1 VRFLF
6 LSFIT
11 TPLPPYRITPDDVY
25 KKFYT
30 GQIRQ
35 VRQSVLVFMQIVVSN
50 TPQFDVRLQGNAV
63 LKPSVNPGRETM
75 RRVKPSAQPEPE
87 AVHLRACMTAVA
99 LQRDTGAFETLFRYY
114 GPRIRAYML
123 KRDGNRQSAEE
134 LMQET
139 MVMIW
144 NKAAQFDPARGT
156 LSSWVFT
163 IARNV
168 RIDAFRR
175 NNRPEFDPNDPA
187 FVPDAVPPAD
197 QAFEADQ
204 EAQTLRKALTKLPPD
219 QAELLRLSFYD
230 ELSHSTIARLLQL
243 PLGTVKSRIRLA
255 FSRLRDLLGDS
266 V

>member
-1 VRFLF
+1 MR
-6 LSFIT
+6 
-11 TPLPPYRITPDDVY
+11 
-25 KKFYT
+25 
-30 GQIRQ
+30 
-35 VRQSVLVFMQIVVSN
+35 IVVSN
-50 TPQFDVRLQGNAV
+50 APQFDVRLQGNAV
-63 LKPSVNPGRETM
+63 LKPLMNSCRETM
-75 RRVKPSAQPEPE
+75 RCVKPSAEPEPE
-87 AVHLRACMTAVA
+87 TVHLKACVMAVA
-99 LQRDTGAFETLFRYY
+99 LQRDSGAFETLFRYY

-123 KRDGNRQSAEE
+123 KRDGDRQSAEE

-156 LSSWVFT
+156 LSGWIFT

-175 NNRPEFDPNDPA
+175 NNRPEIDPNDPA
-187 FVPDAVPPAD
+187 FVPDAIPGAD
-197 QAFEADQ
+197 QAFEADEQ
-204 EAQTLRKALTKLPPD
+204 AQTLRKALRELPPD

-255 FSRLRDLLGDS
+255 FSRLRDLMGDT

>member
-1 VRFLF
+1 MR
-6 LSFIT
+6 
-11 TPLPPYRITPDDVY
+11 
-25 KKFYT
+25 
-30 GQIRQ
+30 
-35 VRQSVLVFMQIVVSN
+35 IVVSN
-50 TPQFDVRLQGNAV
+50 TPDYDFRLQGHAVVSLKKPLNLRRETLRRVRDITPQDTEVEV
-63 LKPSVNPGRETM
+63 LKS
-75 RRVKPSAQPEPE
+75 
-87 AVHLRACMTAVA
+87 CMTAVA
-99 LQRDTGAFETLFRYY
+99 LKRDPDAFETLFRYY
-114 GPRIRAYML
+114 GPKIRAYML

-144 NKAAQFDPARGT
+144 NKAVQFDPARGN
-156 LSSWVFT
+156 LSSWIFT

-187 FVPDAVPPAD
+187 FVPDEVMPAD
-197 QAFEADQ
+197 QVLEADQ
-204 EAQTLRKALTKLPPD
+204 QAQTLRYALTKLPPD

-255 FSRLRDLLGDS
+255 FSRLRDLLGDKA
-266 V
+266 

>member
-1 VRFLF
+1 MKKPLSLRRETLKRVRQ
-6 LSFIT
+6 T
-11 TPLPPYRITPDDVY
+11 TPQDTETDI
-25 KKFYT
+25 
-30 GQIRQ
+30 
-35 VRQSVLVFMQIVVSN
+35 
-50 TPQFDVRLQGNAV
+50 
-63 LKPSVNPGRETM
+63 LK
-75 RRVKPSAQPEPE
+75 
-87 AVHLRACMTAVA
+87 ACIGSVA
-99 LQRDTGAFETLFRYY
+99 LNRDADAFETLFRYY
-114 GPRIRAYML
+114 GPKIRAYML

-144 NKAAQFDPARGT
+144 NKAAQFDPSRGN
-156 LSSWVFT
+156 LSSWIFT

-187 FVPDAVPPAD
+187 FVPDEIMPAD
-197 QAFEADQ
+197 KALEADQ
-204 EAQTLRKALTKLPPD
+204 QAQTLRLALAKLPPD

-255 FSRLRDLLGDS
+255 FSRLRDLLGDPA
-266 V
+266 

>member
-1 VRFLF
+1 
-6 LSFIT
+6 
-11 TPLPPYRITPDDVY
+11 
-25 KKFYT
+25 
-30 GQIRQ
+30 
-35 VRQSVLVFMQIVVSN
+35 M
-50 TPQFDVRLQGNAV
+50 
-63 LKPSVNPGRETM
+63 
-75 RRVKPSAQPEPE
+75 KPSAEPEPE
-87 AVHLRACMTAVA
+87 SVHLKACIMAVA

-123 KRDGNRQSAEE
+123 KRDGDRQSAEE

-144 NKAAQFDPARGT
+144 NKSAQFDPARGT
-156 LSSWVFT
+156 LSSWIFT

-175 NNRPEFDPNDPA
+175 NNRPVIDPNDPA
-187 FVPDAVPPAD
+187 FVPDAIPGAD
-197 QAFEADQ
+197 QALEADEQ
-204 EAQTLRKALTKLPPD
+204 AQNLRKALRELPPD

-255 FSRLRDLLGDS
+255 FSRLRDLMGDT